1 MKQITPTEH
10 VLGENTFY
18 VRPFPA
24 FTATRITGD
33 LGNVLIPILGAVAPF
48 LGGSTENG
56 QDKDKGVLDTD
67 VTQIA
72 PAMSQGLS
80 SLSGEKMERLMREL
94 LTDYGNIAWRPTNST
109 EMAVTL
115 TADAA
120 NEVFCGDVQD
130 MFVLAF
136 YVIKQNFSG
145 FFKKLSTQFGL
156 QKLIQKVEGQT
167 STATLT

>member
-10 VLGENTFY
+10 VLGDYTFY

-24 FTATRITGD
+24 FTAARITGD

-48 LGGSTENG
+48 LGA
-56 QDKDKGVLDTD
+56 DKADAKEKKGVLDTD
-67 VTQIA
+67 ISQVA
-72 PAMSQGLS
+72 PAMSQAVSTLD
-80 SLSGEKMERLMREL
+80 GEKFERLMREL
-94 LTDYGNIAWRPTNST
+94 LTDYGNIAYKSTGGT
-109 EMAVTL
+109 EMPAPMTS
-115 TADAA
+115 DAA
-120 NEVFCGDVQD
+120 NELFCGDVQD

-156 QKLIQKVEGQT
+156 QKLIQKVEGAT
-167 STATLT
+167 NTVIST